1 MDPRLLSV
9 VFLLMA
15 GVLPLRELT
24 AKWVE
29 RPERRGAVRALWIAY
44 LLLAVS
50 AIAALVFISRQ
61 ETRSISPPADG
72 SEQLVRLSAACA
84 GEAPRA

>member
-24 AKWVE
+24 SRWAD
-29 RPERRGAVRALWIAY
+29 RPERRNAVRALWIVYVLVAAGAMTA
-44 LLLAVS
+44 LAVVERRER
-50 AIAALVFISRQ
+50 APF
-61 ETRSISPPADG
+61 TPSPDG
-72 SEQLVRLSAACA
+72 SEQLACGPGCADGAA
-84 GEAPRA
+84 RA